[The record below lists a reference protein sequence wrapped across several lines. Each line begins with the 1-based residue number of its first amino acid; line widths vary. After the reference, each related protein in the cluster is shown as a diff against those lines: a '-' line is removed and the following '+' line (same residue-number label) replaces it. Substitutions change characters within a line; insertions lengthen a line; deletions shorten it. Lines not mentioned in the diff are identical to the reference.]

1 MGFLTEVKKNWPMT
15 LTPKGS
21 SIEKSNNIL
30 YCFKVARCPQTW
42 PCCYGNVSKK
52 SGLEKMV

>member
-42 PCCYGNVSKK
+42 PCCYGNV
-52 SGLEKMV
+52 V